1 MLEIVRPG
9 AAAPGARAALF
20 DFDGTLSLIRSGWL
34 DIMLNMMT
42 GTLAALGTGES
53 AEQLRAESFD
63 RVWPHTGKDTL
74 FQMVEFASMIE
85 ARGGKPD
92 DPSVYKQ
99 SFLHDLF
106 EISNRRVAEVREGVV
121 SPDGYLVPGSRA
133 LLEDLRA
140 RGLTLYLA
148 SGTDHDRLHYEAGV
162 LDIARYFDGGIYGAL
177 PDPEAFSKGMLIARI
192 VRAPGMHA
200 SMLIGFGDGPTEI
213 GEIHRAGALAV
224 GLATDEPECRRV
236 SPFKRASL
244 IEHGADY
251 IIPNYLCR
259 QALLPM
265 IFSDNHGSDHEP
277 V

>member
-20 DFDGTLSLIRSGWL
+20 DFDGTLSLIRAGWL

-53 AEQLRAESFD
+53 AEHLRAESLD
-63 RVWPHTGKDTL
+63 RIWPQTGRDTL
-74 FQMVEFASMIE
+74 FQMIEFAAMIE
-85 ARGGKPD
+85 ARGGTAEEPH
-92 DPSVYKQ
+92 VYKQ
-99 SFLHDLF
+99 RFLDELF
-106 EISNRRVAEVREGVV
+106 EISGRRIGDVREGRALA
-121 SPDGYLVPGSRA
+121 DQYLVPGSRA
-133 LLEDLRA
+133 LLEDLRV

-148 SGTDHDRLHYEAGV
+148 SGTDHDRLGYEAGV
-162 LDIARYFDGGIYGAL
+162 LDIAHYFDGGIYGAL

-192 VRAPGMHA
+192 AAAPGMHA

-224 GLATDEPECRRV
+224 GVASDEPECRNV

-259 QALLPM
+259 QALLPLV
-265 IFSDNHGSDHEP
+265 FSDNHGSEHEP